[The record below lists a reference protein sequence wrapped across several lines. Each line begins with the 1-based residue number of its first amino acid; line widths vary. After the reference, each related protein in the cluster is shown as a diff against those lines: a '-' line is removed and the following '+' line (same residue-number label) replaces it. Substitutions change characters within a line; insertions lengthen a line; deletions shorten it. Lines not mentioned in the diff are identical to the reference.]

1 MIVAIVAFLLG
12 GVTVALLYQ
21 LDVFG
26 GTSDSSTTGSGVA
39 ETEIRNVP
47 AFDSVELAGGNNVV
61 IRVGGDQS
69 VVVEAD
75 DNLLGRVTTKVL
87 SGTLVIGNTPGG
99 FTTKSPMSVVVTI
112 PRLSELTLAGGGN
125 IVVDDVRAESLT
137 VTLSGGGNLTASGA
151 ARSLRLTLSGSGNIW
166 FTGLVADDVDAVLS
180 GSGNMLVTAT
190 KSLEASIPGSG
201 SIDYAGSPPHV
212 TKSVTGS
219 GTITGS

>member
-1 MIVAIVAFLLG
+1 MVAIVAFLLG

-201 SIDYAGSPPHV
+201 SIAYAGNPPHV

-219 GTITGS
+219 GAITGS